1 MKDKDYEQIFFLHP
15 GFGVAVLVFKRFKLE
30 VSEKLPEGN
39 LRFISPRFTSVEVW
53 THPLPTLIVLLGHGG
68 LLYAIC

>member
-1 MKDKDYEQIFFLHP
+1 MKDKDYEEIFFLHP
-15 GFGVAVLVFKRFKLE
+15 GFGVAVLVFERFKLE

-39 LRFISPRFTSVEVW
+39 LRLISPRFTSGW
-53 THPLPTLIVLLGHGG
+53 THPLPTLIVLLGRGG